1 MGPSLNSDE
10 KKKNW
15 RDKKNDRRNMKA
27 SATKTHTKSEE
38 VDNSKTVFSDLI
50 FVVTASPDK
59 VQSHYASATSAIP
72 EDPTIKDIFAAA
84 GALMQVMEAETTRNT
99 YTVNPEIP
107 NCQVSMLFK
116 KGATLVDQGGNSYSM
131 NALILSGCTSLGNG
145 NPKPIVNGETNKP
158 YLIQS
163 YLEISFAKE

>member
-1 MGPSLNSDE
+1 MGTPYEPKDTRRAWCHASVAANSSTSEEVSGLKMNYDGTFMLDGKFYPLKALVPEEIYLGNISRVFWDACREKKMGPSLKSDE

-38 VDNSKTVFSDLI
+38 VDNSKIVFSDFT

-72 EDPTIKDIFAAA
+72 EDPTIKDIFYAT
-84 GALMQVMEAETTRNT
+84 GAQMQVSATT
-99 YTVNPEIP
+99 
-107 NCQVSMLFK
+107 S
-116 KGATLVDQGGNSYSM
+116 
-131 NALILSGCTSLGNG
+131 TS
-145 NPKPIVNGETNKP
+145 
-158 YLIQS
+158 
-163 YLEISFAKE
+163 